1 MTTTTS
7 PLPAGGRSREEIA
20 KHEIGITTISRSTA
34 WMTVV
39 AFLVLIFTVPALE
52 WLGASVGVTNES
64 PKTWAHLTGIPESV
78 RSRLAEA
85 RAAHFSLWGRT
96 VAVNRGVLSGL
107 QDFERGLEQ
116 ESWLGQRLRPYA
128 QFLLTRWLGA
138 GNERV
143 YPGRDGWLFYRP
155 DVESVTGPGFLEP
168 SQMARRIRSTPEWQ
182 SPPQPD
188 PRIPLRQLKRD
199 LEARGIALIVMPTP
213 VKPTVHPE
221 KLASRLAGELT
232 PIQNASYARFVAD
245 LNAAGVLVFDSSPIL
260 AAERRTSPQFMATDT
275 HWRPEALERAA
286 EALVAFIE
294 QHVSLPRLPEP
305 AYRLERIE
313 FHYPGDIARM
323 LDLPPRAQLFAP
335 DHIWPTLV
343 VNRDGSPW
351 RASREA
357 DVLLL
362 GDSFSNI
369 YTGETF
375 GGPRTGGLAAHVSYL
390 LRRPLDRITENGG
403 GSYATREMLQ
413 RDPDR
418 LEGKKLVVYQFA
430 TRELAF
436 GDWKVISLAVSRSTN
451 KPR

>member
-1 MTTTTS
+1 MTITGS

-20 KHEIGITTISRSTA
+20 KREIGITTISRPTA

-39 AFLVLIFTVPALE
+39 AFLILVFSVPVLE
-52 WLGASVGVTNES
+52 WLGTIRQTSES
-64 PKTWAHLTGIPESV
+64 PATWSHLTRIPESV

-85 RAAHFSLWGRT
+85 RAAHVNLWGRI

-116 ESWLGQRLRPYA
+116 ESLLGQGLRPYA

-143 YPGRDGWLFYRP
+143 YPGRDGWLFYRQ

-168 SQMARRIRSTPEWQ
+168 SQIARRIKSTPEWQ

-188 PRIPLRQLKRD
+188 PRIAFRQFKKD
-199 LEARGIALIVMPTP
+199 LAARGIVLIVMPTP
-213 VKPTVHPE
+213 VKPSIHPE
-221 KLASRLAGELT
+221 MLASRFAGRSE
-232 PIQNASYARFVAD
+232 PVQNASYARFVAD
-245 LNAAGVLVFDSSPIL
+245 LSADGVLVFDPSGILAGERRSSPQYM
-260 AAERRTSPQFMATDT
+260 STDT
-275 HWRPEALERAA
+275 HWRPEAMEKAA

-294 QHVSLPRLPEP
+294 QHVPLPDVPDP

-323 LDLPPRAQLFAP
+323 LDLPPGIQLFAP
-335 DHIWPTLV
+335 DHIWPSLV
-343 VNRDGSPW
+343 LNRDGSPW
-351 RASREA
+351 RASKDA

-375 GGPRTGGLAAHVSYL
+375 GGNRTAGFAAHVSYL
-390 LRRPLDRITENGG
+390 LRRPLDRLVENAG
-403 GSYATREMLQ
+403 GSFATREMLQ
-413 RDPDR
+413 RDLAR
-418 LEGKKLVVYQFA
+418 LDGKKLVVHQFA

-436 GDWKVISLAVSRSTN
+436 GDWKVIPLAVSGPTDR
-451 KPR
+451 PR